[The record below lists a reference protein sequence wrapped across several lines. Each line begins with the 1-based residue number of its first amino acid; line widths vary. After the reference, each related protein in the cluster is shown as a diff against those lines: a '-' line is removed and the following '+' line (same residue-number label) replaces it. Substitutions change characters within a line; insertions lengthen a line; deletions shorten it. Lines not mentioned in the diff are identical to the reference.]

1 MPRAVR
7 LYRRPAV
14 KMQPMPIRPG
24 RAIRLF
30 RSYKPFPCTMLA
42 TEGQNMATSAERIR
56 VLRERQRSG
65 FRRLTIDVSDDLR
78 AIAKRSYE
86 GAVTS
91 DHDQQAQA
99 VALFLTDAL
108 LQI

>member
-14 KMQPMPIRPG
+14 KMQPMPICPG
-24 RAIRLF
+24 RAIR
-30 RSYKPFPCTMLA
+30 A
-42 TEGQNMATSAERIR
+42 VQ
-56 VLRERQRSG
+56 VLQTVSVHSG
-65 FRRLTIDVSDDLR
+65 FRRLTIDVSDNDLR
-78 AIAKRSYE
+78 AIAKRGYE